1 MKSLDHKDPIFTWQ
15 INIVGIVGFLSIR
28 YGLKLTLRLCLLP
41 LGGEYGTYKRIPYT
55 WVYIA
60 CVYTVHQLVSGLYN
74 QWVGRSESFLS
85 VASDEIYWF
94 TFTTI

>member
-28 YGLKLTLRLCLLP
+28 YGLELTLRLCLLP
-41 LGGEYGTYKRIPYT
+41 LGVEYGTYKRIPYT
-55 WVYIA
+55 WVYIS
-60 CVYTVHQLVSGLYN
+60 CVYTVHQLVSGPYN